1 MPLTDFR
8 CVNRFR
14 VPYCDVD
21 MLHHVNHTSYII

>member
-21 MLHHVNHTSYII
+21 MLHHVNHAS